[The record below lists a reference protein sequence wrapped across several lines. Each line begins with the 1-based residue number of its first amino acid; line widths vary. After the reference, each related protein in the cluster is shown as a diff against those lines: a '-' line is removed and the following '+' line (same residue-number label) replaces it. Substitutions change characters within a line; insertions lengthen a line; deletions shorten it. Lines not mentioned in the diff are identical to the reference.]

1 MKKKSLSIVAVLAL
15 ALVMICVFMTGCKEK
30 GLNIFFYDFETGDKV
45 SVVNSI
51 DDEEG
56 VVKLTEAFIPGDD
69 VDIEIPPTEMYSVLF
84 EDPKDSTYDI
94 WYKVAIHDGKVYAK
108 LDTEQMDE
116 GYGKTML
123 ETGGFNDEVYGEMN
137 ITEEEFR
144 GFLYIGE

>member
-1 MKKKSLSIVAVLAL
+1 MKKKSLSIVVVFAL

-30 GLNIFFYDFETGDKV
+30 GLNIIFYDFETGDKV

-94 WYKVAIHDGKVYAK
+94 WYKVAIYDGNVYAD
-108 LDTEQMDE
+108 LDTEKMDKE
-116 GYGKTML
+116 YGETML
-123 ETGGFNDEVYGEMN
+123 NMGFDNGSYFEMD
-137 ITEEEFR
+137 ITEEDFR
-144 GFLYIGE
+144 SFLNNK